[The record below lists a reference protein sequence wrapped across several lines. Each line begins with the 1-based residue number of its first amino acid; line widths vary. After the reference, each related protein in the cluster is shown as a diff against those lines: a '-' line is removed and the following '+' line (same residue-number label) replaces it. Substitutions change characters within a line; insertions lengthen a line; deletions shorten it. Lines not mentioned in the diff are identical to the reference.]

1 MTDFQRFLMGLRADA
16 RLGRYIPDEL
26 VKQTPE
32 VIVLT
37 LIQSL
42 ATATEGHAPHP
53 AMQLLERME
62 AR

>member
-1 MTDFQRFLMGLRADA
+1 MTDFQRFLMGVRADA

-26 VKQTPE
+26 ARQTPE
-32 VIVLT
+32 VVVLT

-53 AMQLLERME
+53 GLALLERMQ